1 MLSRKTLLLF
11 LLKAS
16 LLYGF
21 LSLPFSFYDEYYGK
35 FYRETGKLIFGKFRD
50 DGVVLFNP
58 KPGKTMTH
66 INIGNKAQVKPNG
79 SFDTAATDI
88 NTRYLGYI
96 PAILILSL
104 VLASPVPWKR
114 KLLALIA
121 GLILVTLL
129 VLFKQW
135 ISLLWLCE
143 TNSWLNLTHFGPT
156 GKKILEFSN
165 KVFCE
170 SSSTVLYFVVGIW
183 LLVTFRLDDF
193 KTSSPAS
200 PGKAATH
207 SRNRR

>member
-1 MLSRKTLLLF
+1 M
-11 LLKAS
+11 
-16 LLYGF
+16 
-21 LSLPFSFYDEYYGK
+21 
-35 FYRETGKLIFGKFRD
+35 
-50 DGVVLFNP
+50 
-58 KPGKTMTH
+58 
-66 INIGNKAQVKPNG
+66 GNLAQIKPNG

-96 PAILILSL
+96 PTILILSL

-114 KLLALIA
+114 KIMALLV
-121 GLILVTLL
+121 GLILVMLL

-143 TNSWLNLTHFGPT
+143 TNPWLSLTHFGPT
-156 GKKILEFSN
+156 GKKLLTFAN

-200 PGKAATH
+200 PGKEAKHAQ
-207 SRNRR
+207 NRR